1 MIISFASG
9 KGGTGKT
16 TIAINFA
23 LFLSQ
28 QNNHP
33 PIQFLDCDVE
43 EPNAA
48 IFLKPKFTETVSVG
62 IPVPVVDF
70 KKCTY
75 CGKCAEICAYNAIAV
90 VNPAKYI
97 QTKNKKINKETSHIL
112 SNEVKQDV
120 LIFSELCHGCGGCTL
135 LCPENAISETNRE
148 IGIMQI
154 GKADTIEFIHGKLN
168 IGEPMAPPLIR
179 EIKKERLGGKEKRR
193 HGGNDQL
200 PINQLTNHQFTII
213 DVPPG
218 TSCPVIEAVKG
229 SDFSILVTEPTPFG
243 LHDLELAVE
252 TLRKINIPFGVV
264 INRDGIGDSK
274 TDQYCKK
281 ENIPVLMRI
290 PMDREIAIAYSNG
303 IPLIKINTKYEAK
316 FSELYKKIINEFDKR
331 K

>member
-1 MIISFASG
+1 M
-9 KGGTGKT
+9 
-16 TIAINFA
+16 
-23 LFLSQ
+23 
-28 QNNHP
+28 
-33 PIQFLDCDVE
+33 
-43 EPNAA
+43 
-48 IFLKPKFTETVSVG
+48 KPKFTETISVG

-75 CGKCAEICAYNAIAV
+75 CGKCAEVCAYNAIAV

-97 QTKNKKINKETSHIL
+97 QTKHNTTDIETSPT
-112 SNEVKQDV
+112 SANQVKRNV
-120 LIFSELCHGCGGCTL
+120 LIFSELCHGCGGCKL

-154 GKADTIEFIHGKLN
+154 GKAGTIEFIHGKLN

-179 EIKKERLGGKEKRR
+179 EIKQKAFGETVKRR
-193 HGGNDQL
+193 NGE
-200 PINQLTNHQFTII
+200 TNHQFTII

-229 SDFSILVTEPTPFG
+229 SDFSVLVTEPTPFG
-243 LHDLELAVE
+243 LHDLKLAVE

-290 PMDREIAIAYSNG
+290 PMDKEIAIAYSNG

-316 FSELYKKIINEFDKR
+316 FSELYKKIINEFNKR

>member
-16 TIAINFA
+16 TVAINFA
-23 LFLSQ
+23 LSLSQ
-28 QNNHP
+28 ESNHP
-33 PIQFLDCDVE
+33 AIQFLDCDVE

-62 IPVPVVDF
+62 IPVPVVDL

-75 CGKCAEICAYNAIAV
+75 CGKCAEVCAYNAIAV
-90 VNPAKYI
+90 VNPAKYT
-97 QTKNKKINKETSHIL
+97 QTKRNTTNIETSPT
-112 SNEVKQDV
+112 SANQVKRNV
-120 LIFSELCHGCGGCTL
+120 LIFSELCHGCGGCKL

-154 GKADTIEFIHGKLN
+154 GKAGTIEFIHGKLN

-179 EIKKERLGGKEKRR
+179 EIKQKAFGETVKRR
-193 HGGNDQL
+193 NGE
-200 PINQLTNHQFTII
+200 TNHQFTII

-229 SDFSILVTEPTPFG
+229 SDFSVLVTEPTPFG
-243 LHDLELAVE
+243 LHDLKLAVE

-316 FSELYKKIINEFDKR
+316 FSELYKKIINEFNKR

>member
-16 TIAINFA
+16 TVAINFA
-23 LFLSQ
+23 LSLSQ
-28 QNNHP
+28 ESNHP
-33 PIQFLDCDVE
+33 AIQFLDCDVE

-62 IPVPVVDF
+62 IPVPVVDL

-75 CGKCAEICAYNAIAV
+75 CGKCAEVCAYNAIAV
-90 VNPAKYI
+90 VNPAKYT
-97 QTKNKKINKETSHIL
+97 QTKRNTTNIETSPT
-112 SNEVKQDV
+112 SANQVKRNV
-120 LIFSELCHGCGGCTL
+120 LIFSELCHGCGGCKL

-154 GKADTIEFIHGKLN
+154 GKAGTIEFIHGKLN

-179 EIKKERLGGKEKRR
+179 EIKQKAFGETVKRR
-193 HGGNDQL
+193 NGE
-200 PINQLTNHQFTII
+200 TNHQFTII

-229 SDFSILVTEPTPFG
+229 SDFSVLVTEPTPFG
-243 LHDLELAVE
+243 LHDLKLAVE

-316 FSELYKKIINEFDKR
+316 FS
-331 K
+331 